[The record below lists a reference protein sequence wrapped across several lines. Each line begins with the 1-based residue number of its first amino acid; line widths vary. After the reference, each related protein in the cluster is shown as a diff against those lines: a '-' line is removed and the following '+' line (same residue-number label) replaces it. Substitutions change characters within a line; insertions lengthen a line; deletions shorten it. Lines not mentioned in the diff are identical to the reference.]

1 MFCLQLLGCFLALN
15 IWTAEVNERAGSGK
29 HLALST
35 FALTAFSVSG
45 VSGSLL
51 MSHNPPVQFCVSS
64 ILILCCNLFIL
75 SGWFGPKV
83 SVTPRI
89 FILSF
94 RLWVKRKPAEGKRLT
109 IERCPQFRSHQ
120 QMLHI
125 WQYRCCVLDSC
136 LFSMAMSKCYPTGGH
151 DRLKGSQLLGRRQMQ
166 TPLFSWLLLHHTWT
180 MMTDLCL
187 LADCVCVLE
196 RRRRPAAGV
205 RAAGWCCTGRWRS
218 AEQVESAAQEWKCTG
233 EALHLPLW
241 TVSCSERI
249 EAQHRRNS
257 FITDA
262 CFSFL
267 QIKFDVVWRFG
278 ELFLH
283 FHLDP

>member
-15 IWTAEVNERAGSGK
+15 IWTAEVGEPAVSGK

-64 ILILCCNLFIL
+64 SLILCCNLFIL

-125 WQYRCCVLDSC
+125 WQDRCCVLDSC

-151 DRLKGSQLLGRRQMQ
+151 DRLKGSQLLGRRQMR
-166 TPLFSWLLLHHTWT
+166 TPLFSWLLLHHTWR

-196 RRRRPAAGV
+196 RRPAAGV

-233 EALHLPLW
+233 EACQPRRENRSTTQKEQFYNRRLFFLP
-241 TVSCSERI
+241 S
-249 EAQHRRNS
+249 N
-257 FITDA
+257 
-262 CFSFL
+262 
-267 QIKFDVVWRFG
+267 
-278 ELFLH
+278 
-283 FHLDP
+283 